1 MLGKEHIIKG
11 VSVKIGEA
19 APNIHHRGHKKN
31 HLYSMYRNDRDTML
45 KSPSPYGL
53 VLKVTTRNKDPDI
66 VMLDEDC
73 LEVTS
78 QPGQTKSFN
87 LELKNSLSPGPEDQE
102 NLKLVPSMSD
112 KTCVLLSKVEIVK
125 NSENVTMSDQ
135 YNLCSK
141 GVKVRLKPGKK
152 YKIQI
157 HYTARQIGEQ
167 IVPIIVTYNE
177 KCQRLL
183 EVVFKVFSGPSELQE
198 GAVLE
203 DPDNKSAGTTV
214 KLDNKP
220 AASAIKL
227 DNKVAGASVK
237 VDSKTVVSPVK
248 LDVKQAA
255 AVKLDNKPA
264 VTNIKLDNK
273 AAVSA
278 VSDVMKISDV
288 ENKLNGNKTGITN
301 AAAVVDGLEL
311 VNDLPVGEADGEMI
325 YLLVDDGTD
334 PIFSSFVNIPPEFKF
349 HLLKNRDN
357 LTSEASNVDCLRKFS
372 DSLDCPLSSPTF
384 NISNVTN
391 INWLV
396 TVEVTCCW
404 LAVTTKGRASDRW
417 LAADI
422 AAKEMI
428 KLLQNCI
435 DNLPLNKMAK
445 KQAVGID
452 LGTTYSCVGVFQHG
466 KVEIIANDQGNR
478 TTPSYVAFT
487 DTERLIGD
495 PAKNQVCCFEDYS
508 FHQYYQ

>member
-227 DNKVAGASVK
+227 DNKVAGASLK

-248 LDVKQAA
+248 LDVKPASI
-255 AVKLDNKPA
+255 KLDNKPA
-264 VTNIKLDNK
+264 ATNIKLDNK
-273 AAVSA
+273 AS
-278 VSDVMKISDV
+278 
-288 ENKLNGNKTGITN
+288 
-301 AAAVVDGLEL
+301 VVDGLEL